1 MKATDRQAAQNACRS
16 IGGKTMKRLS
26 LLILILALVL
36 TLCGCRWE
44 IAPGLALK
52 IELEV
57 SQPAS
62 TAETTPAPE
71 VPPALI
77 DPTINRDPNEGEPD
91 IIP

>member
-1 MKATDRQAAQNACRS
+1 
-16 IGGKTMKRLS
+16 MKRLS

-52 IELEV
+52 IELELSQNV
-57 SQPAS
+57 SD
-62 TAETTPAPE
+62 AETTPAPE

-91 IIP
+91 INP